1 MRLLGTLLFLLL
13 TALPSL
19 AQDRLIFCN
28 QPERIKSKGGLAST
42 HLEAGKSYQVFYHY
56 RNETGRTG
64 EFVVAL
70 HGEGGKPLAFTA
82 RQGLADPTN
91 DPPSAGEQAM
101 ARYFNRQATPFV
113 AKKGAARFAYKL
125 GHRDVASGVLTIVTK
140 SKAKLSLYFG
150 SNNAMVPGAQIFLVD
165 APRCDVEIPLNK
177 TFSPKQTYRIGK
189 PESGLDTRMDGSYGM
204 IYAFKIDAPI
214 GSKVRVS
221 FSPRGGQAG
230 LVGTLNGNLVR
241 TPILQATQRAKVCE
255 LTVGPN
261 GALLETSPFGGVFYP
276 VELTFELVR

>member
-1 MRLLGTLLFLLL
+1 MKLLSIVFFFLL

-28 QPERIKSKGGLAST
+28 QPERIRSRGGLANT
-42 HLEAGKSYQVFYHY
+42 PLEAGKSYQVFYHY
-56 RNETGRTG
+56 RNETGRSG

-82 RQGLADPTN
+82 RQGLADPTD

-113 AKKGAARFAYKL
+113 AQDGMARFAYRL
-125 GHRDVASGVLTIVTK
+125 GHRDVASGVLTIVPKTR
-140 SKAKLSLYFG
+140 ARLSLYFG
-150 SNNAMVPGAQIFLVD
+150 KNDAMIPGAQAFLVD
-165 APRCDVEIPLNK
+165 APRCDVEIPLDRKN
-177 TFSPKQTYRIGK
+177 TPKQTYRIGK
-189 PESGLDTRMDGSYGM
+189 PEAGLDTRMDGSYGM
-204 IYAFKIDAPI
+204 IYAFKVDAPT
-214 GSKVRVS
+214 GSRVRVS

-230 LVGTLNGNLVR
+230 IVGTLNGALIR
-241 TPILQATQRAKVCE
+241 TPILQAAERATVCE

-261 GALLETSPFGGVFYP
+261 GALLITSPFGGVFYP
-276 VELTFELVR
+276 VELTFELLP